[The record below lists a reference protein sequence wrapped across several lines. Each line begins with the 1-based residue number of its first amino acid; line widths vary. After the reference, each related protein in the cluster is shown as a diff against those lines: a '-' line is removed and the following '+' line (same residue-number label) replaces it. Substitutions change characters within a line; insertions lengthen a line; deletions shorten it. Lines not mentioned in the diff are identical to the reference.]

1 MKLLLF
7 DVDATLI
14 STGGAGL
21 RALNRAFKK
30 LLDLESAML
39 DIAPHGKTDPAI
51 VREVFQKRIKEKS
64 ATDDVIAEVIE
75 MYVEYLRDEVE
86 RSETYH
92 VLPGIRDILA
102 QMRARADVLMGLAT
116 GNVES
121 GARIKLHRGGL
132 NGYFSFGGYG
142 SDAEDRADLVRRA
155 AERAERHHGS
165 RIAGADTFVIGDTP
179 RDIEAGRRAGFRT
192 VGVATGQ
199 YPVDQLRD
207 AGADLAISN
216 FQIDRDS
223 FLETCN
229 LIS

>member
-51 VREVFQKRIKEKS
+51 VREVFQKRMKEAS
-64 ATDDVIAEVIE
+64 ATETVISEVIE
-75 MYVEYLRDEVE
+75 MYVEYLRDEID
-86 RSETYH
+86 RSDTYQ
-92 VLPGIRDILA
+92 VLPGIRGILA
-102 QMRARADVLMGLAT
+102 EMRTRADVLMGLAT

-121 GARIKLHRGGL
+121 GARIKLQRGGL
-132 NGYFSFGGYG
+132 NEFFSFGGYG
-142 SDAEDRADLVRRA
+142 SDAELRADLVRRA
-155 AERAERHHGS
+155 AERAERRHGS
-165 RIAGADTFVIGDTP
+165 RIAGSDTFVIGDTP
-179 RDIEAGRRAGFRT
+179 LDIEAGRRAGFKT

-199 YPVDQLRD
+199 FSVDQLRD
-207 AGADLAISN
+207 SGADLAISN
-216 FQIDRDS
+216 FQSDRDS
-223 FLETCN
+223 FLKSV
-229 LIS
+229 LA

>member
-51 VREVFQKRIKEKS
+51 VREVFQKRMKEAS
-64 ATDDVIAEVIE
+64 ATETVISEVIE
-75 MYVEYLRDEVE
+75 MYVEYLRDEID
-86 RSETYH
+86 RSDTYQ

-102 QMRARADVLMGLAT
+102 EMRTRADVLMGLAT

-121 GARIKLHRGGL
+121 GARIKLQRGGL
-132 NGYFSFGGYG
+132 NEFFSFGGYG
-142 SDAEDRADLVRRA
+142 SDAELRADLVRRA
-155 AERAERHHGS
+155 AERAERRHGS
-165 RIAGADTFVIGDTP
+165 RIAGSDTFVIGDTP
-179 RDIEAGRRAGFRT
+179 LDIEAGRRAGFKT

-199 YPVDQLRD
+199 FSVDQLRD
-207 AGADLAISN
+207 SGADLAISN
-216 FQIDRDS
+216 FQSDRDS
-223 FLETCN
+223 FLKSV
-229 LIS
+229 LAS

>member
-51 VREVFQKRIKEKS
+51 VREVFQKRMTQKS
-64 ATDDVIAEVIE
+64 ATEGVIAEVIDV
-75 MYVEYLRDEVE
+75 YVEYLRDEVE
-86 RSETYH
+86 RSDTYH
-92 VLPGIRDILA
+92 VLPGIHDILA
-102 QMRARADVLMGLAT
+102 KMQARADVLMGLAT

-121 GARIKLHRGGL
+121 GARIKLQRGGL
-132 NGYFSFGGYG
+132 NEFFSFGGYG
-142 SDAEDRADLVRRA
+142 SDAELRTDLVRRA
-155 AERAERHHGS
+155 AERAERRHGS
-165 RIAGADTFVIGDTP
+165 SIARSDTFVIGDTP
-179 RDIEAGRRAGFRT
+179 LDIDAGRRAGFKT

-199 YPVDQLRD
+199 YSVDQLRA
-207 AGADLAISN
+207 AGADLSISN
-216 FQIDRDS
+216 FETDRDS
-223 FLETCN
+223 FLE
-229 LIS
+229 SVWAS

>member
-51 VREVFQKRIKEKS
+51 VREVFQKRMKDKS
-64 ATDDVIAEVIE
+64 ATEGVIAEVIA

-86 RSETYH
+86 RSDYH

-102 QMRARADVLMGLAT
+102 QMRQRADVLMGLAT

-121 GARIKLHRGGL
+121 GARIKLQRGGL
-132 NGYFSFGGYG
+132 NEFFSFGGYG
-142 SDAEDRADLVRRA
+142 SDAEDRTDLVRRA
-155 AERAERHHGS
+155 AERAEGRHGS
-165 RIAGADTFVIGDTP
+165 RIAGSDTFVIGDTP
-179 RDIEAGRRAGFRT
+179 RDIDAGRKAGFKT

-199 YPVDQLRD
+199 YSVDQLRD

-216 FQIDRDS
+216 FETDRDS
-223 FLETCN
+223 FLE
-229 LIS
+229 SVWAS

>member
-51 VREVFQKRIKEKS
+51 VREVFQKRMKEAS
-64 ATDDVIAEVIE
+64 ATETVISEVIE
-75 MYVEYLRDEVE
+75 MYVEYLRDEID
-86 RSETYH
+86 RSDTYQ

-102 QMRARADVLMGLAT
+102 EMRTRADVLMGLAT

-121 GARIKLHRGGL
+121 GARIKLQRGGL
-132 NGYFSFGGYG
+132 NEFFSFGGYG
-142 SDAEDRADLVRRA
+142 SDAELRADLVRRA
-155 AERAERHHGS
+155 AERAERRHGS
-165 RIAGADTFVIGDTP
+165 RIAGSDTFVIGDTP
-179 RDIEAGRRAGFRT
+179 LDIEAGRRAGFKT

-199 YPVDQLRD
+199 FSVDQLRD
-207 AGADLAISN
+207 SGADLAISN
-216 FQIDRDS
+216 FQSDRDS
-223 FLETCN
+223 FLKSV
-229 LIS
+229 LA

>member
-51 VREVFQKRIKEKS
+51 VREVFRKRMNEAS
-64 ATDDVIAEVIE
+64 ATETVISEVIE
-75 MYVEYLRDEVE
+75 MYVEYLRDEIE
-86 RSETYH
+86 RCDTYQ

-102 QMRARADVLMGLAT
+102 EMRTRADVLMGLAT

-121 GARIKLHRGGL
+121 GARIKLQRGGL
-132 NGYFSFGGYG
+132 NEFFSFGGYG
-142 SDAEDRADLVRRA
+142 SDAELRADLVRRA
-155 AERAERHHGS
+155 AERAERRHGS
-165 RIAGADTFVIGDTP
+165 RIAESDTFVIGDTP
-179 RDIEAGRRAGFRT
+179 LDIEAGKRAGFKT

-199 YPVDQLRD
+199 FSVDQLRD
-207 AGADLAISN
+207 SGADLAISN
-216 FQIDRDS
+216 FHSDRAS
-223 FLETCN
+223 FLEN
-229 LIS
+229 IWA